1 MNIKINAHSSI
12 QIDGFYFDPFMI
24 TKKLAPA
31 KYVFITHT
39 HYDHLSADDL
49 AKVVDENTILIAPKD
64 AKQQLE
70 EIFNNKI
77 IYVKPG
83 DNLTLG
89 EAEVDVF
96 ASYNLNK
103 DFHKKSSKWVGYKL
117 TFHGTSYAVVGDTD
131 VTPELEKLS
140 CDVLLV
146 PIGGT
151 YTMTAEEAA
160 KLANTI
166 KPSLVIPTH
175 YNAIVGS
182 KKDEETFIKTLDKT
196 IKYKIL
202 IK

>member
-12 QIDGFYFDPFMI
+12 QIEGFYFDPYMI
-24 TKKLAPA
+24 TKKISPA

-39 HYDHLSADDL
+39 HYDHLSIDDL
-49 AKVVDENTILIAPKD
+49 AKVVDKNTILIAPKD
-64 AKQQLE
+64 AKHALE
-70 EIFNNKI
+70 EAFNNKI

-83 DNLTLG
+83 DTITLG
-89 EAEVDVF
+89 ESEVEIF
-96 ASYNLNK
+96 ASYNTNK

-117 TFHGTSYAVVGDTD
+117 SYHGTTYAIVGDTD
-131 VTPELEKLS
+131 VTPELEKLT
-140 CDVLLV
+140 CDVLFV

-160 KLANTI
+160 KLTNLI

-182 KKDEETFIKTLDKT
+182 KKDEEIFIKHLDKS